1 MLCFLCTG
9 ESKLITCSLLEKK
22 SASRNA
28 NFLNC
33 AMLDP
38 AQMNPIDQQCYGKCP
53 VKAVSKFVPINF
65 YAKHCGRDVTK
76 EEGATIN
83 HF

>member
-1 MLCFLCTG
+1 
-9 ESKLITCSLLEKK
+9 
-22 SASRNA
+22 
-28 NFLNC
+28 
-33 AMLDP
+33 MLDP